1 MKEIWKDIPGYEGRY
16 KASNFGKLINVE
28 TNKIIK
34 PHKQLNDYL
43 NYRLYK
49 DGKCKTIL
57 AHRLVAMLFL
67 NNYNENLQVDHINN
81 NKFDNRYVNLRMV
94 TNKQNSYNPNSNIC
108 KPVKIYFNNNEIKEF
123 KSAQEAC
130 LYIKAPTCTITD
142 CIRKNRGSMKYNFKK
157 VEYI

>member
-16 KASNFGKLINVE
+16 KASNFGKLINIQ

-57 AHRLVAMLFL
+57 VHRLIAMLFL
-67 NNYNENLQVDHINN
+67 NNYN
-81 NKFDNRYVNLRMV
+81 
-94 TNKQNSYNPNSNIC
+94 NPI
-108 KPVKIYFNNNEIKEF
+108 I
-123 KSAQEAC
+123 
-130 LYIKAPTCTITD
+130 LY
-142 CIRKNRGSMKYNFKK
+142 
-157 VEYI
+157 YILYLL